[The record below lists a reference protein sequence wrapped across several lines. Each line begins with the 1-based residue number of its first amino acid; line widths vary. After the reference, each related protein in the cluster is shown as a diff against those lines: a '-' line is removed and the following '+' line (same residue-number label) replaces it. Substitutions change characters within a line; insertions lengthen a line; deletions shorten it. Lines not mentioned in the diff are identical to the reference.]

1 MPSLF
6 YWLSFCQ
13 LFLQFFYLPVRKSS
27 LSFHV
32 FSFNCLYPL
41 LSLCFV
47 YYTGLAFLSLFVG
60 FVFILC
66 LSLPREMHLSVTWFF
81 WHHHRFIFI
90 FLFFFLSDCIIH
102 YVILRSYLSYT
113 FPLVSISCYSCLS
126 PVSFSSSEPS
136 VAWCTISSSLSLSP
150 SLLVSEV
157 LTVILS
163 FLLCLSFIQGT
174 LILLV
179 SWLLFSIRTF
189 VDGTVMA
196 ITIFTDGI
204 WCPLN

>member
-1 MPSLF
+1 MLCLLH
-6 YWLSFCQ
+6 WLGIPVFIRWFC
-13 LFLQFFYLPVRKSS
+13 LYS
-27 LSFHV
+27 LSFFV
-32 FSFNCLYPL
+32 ERNAFVL
-41 LSLCFV
+41 LD
-47 YYTGLAFLSLFVG
+47 
-60 FVFILC
+60 
-66 LSLPREMHLSVTWFF
+66 FF
-81 WHHHRFIFI
+81 WHHRRFIFI

-102 YVILRSYLSYT
+102 YVTHRSYLSYT

-150 SLLVSEV
+150 SLLVSEL

-179 SWLLFSIRTF
+179 SWLLFSKRTF

-196 ITIFTDGI
+196 ITILTDGI